1 MKIND
6 LPNEILLKIFLR
18 LEYGDIISAGSVCR
32 QWQVLSEDDVLL
44 HKIAHRD
51 FCSLTWSCQE
61 FFPSGEA
68 IHHATM
74 LVGSG
79 HLPPDFLSCKVAQV
93 TRAWA
98 QPDHTPH
105 LQEVAM
111 AASLAYFGHLKH
123 VQCMK
128 LKNLDIS
135 RNASTFTTSVFVV
148 LKLSW
153 YIYLYLVFIR
163 TQ

>member
-18 LEYGDIISAGSVCR
+18 LEYGDIISVGSVCR
-32 QWQVLSEDDVLL
+32 QWLVLSEDDILL
-44 HKIAHRD
+44 HKIAKRD

-135 RNASTFTTSVFVV
+135 RNASTFTATVFVV
-148 LKLSW
+148 C
-153 YIYLYLVFIR
+153 
-163 TQ
+163 